1 MQRIKSWDNTSLHL
15 ALQKLQ
21 ALGIH
26 NFLIFQPE
34 ITIIADRTLLLT
46 KTFEENYSYFHTH
59 GLYYVHLDTNIV
71 KPLNHSTII
80 RNMKLN
86 FSIVKICIII
96 FV

>member
-21 ALGIH
+21 ALGTH
-26 NFLIFQPE
+26 NCIIFQPE

-46 KTFEENYSYFHTH
+46 KTLEEKFSYFHTH

-71 KPLNHSTII
+71 KPLNHI
-80 RNMKLN
+80 
-86 FSIVKICIII
+86 SIVKICIII